1 MDLIKNVFMIKCFV
15 LMITFGIDMV
25 MIYVLYK
32 KIVYDTYDKIFIY
45 MIFVCHVVFVVAV
58 IGDIQRILDSMH
70 ICIFMTP
77 LFAIFLRN
85 YYLKCM
91 VIMLMVIIQML
102 WIINSNTCILKE
114 LPTSFEDEKYDRH
127 TMNILD
133 IYTLWIT
140 IMMIH
145 SLYNHK

>member
-1 MDLIKNVFMIKCFV
+1 
-15 LMITFGIDMV
+15 
-25 MIYVLYK
+25 
-32 KIVYDTYDKIFIY
+32 
-45 MIFVCHVVFVVAV
+45 
-58 IGDIQRILDSMH
+58 
-70 ICIFMTP
+70 MTP
-77 LFAIFLRN
+77 LFAMFLRN

-102 WIINSNTCILKE
+102 WIINGNTCILKE

-127 TMNILD
+127 MMNILD

-145 SLYNHK
+145 SLYNYE